1 MPMDFNPTG
10 FYSGTADTV
19 TIPDA
24 PGTAGN
30 GTPISVGGFADVL
43 NTVTNSVTSVAKS
56 IADLQ
61 ILRDNIQTNSQ
72 AQTLKQYSN
81 TAQMQ
86 LQRDQIAGSLALNKL
101 GLQAQISKAQA
112 AMSGELSGQ
121 GSNLMMILTV
131 IGIGIAVFALV
142 KK

>member
-1 MPMDFNPTG
+1 MPMDFNPTD

-61 ILRDNIQTNSQ
+61 ILRDNIQTNGQQQS
-72 AQTLKQYSN
+72 LKRYS
-81 TAQMQ
+81 TAAQ
-86 LQRDQIAGSLALNKL
+86 LQMERDRIAGTLALNKL
-101 GLQAQISKAQA
+101 ALQAQISNAQA
-112 AMSGELSGQ
+112 PASGQ

-131 IGIGIAVFALV
+131 IGIGVAIFALV